1 MGLTVYNGG
10 TFDLFHWGHIEML
23 KRCKELAGDDG
34 LLVVAVNSD
43 EFVKRYKGRKPV
55 MTLDER
61 MAVVRACRWVD
72 EVYVNYGDEDSR
84 EGILDAGA
92 DLVVTG
98 SDWLGRD
105 YMKQMSFDEKW
116 LQDNGIGVVF
126 LPYTR
131 GISTTEIRARLAVE

>member
-23 KRCKELAGDDG
+23 ARCKELAGDG
-34 LLVVAVNSD
+34 GRLVVAVNRD
-43 EFVKRYKGRKPV
+43 EFVERYKGRKPV

-72 EVYVNYGDEDSR
+72 EVVVNYGDEDSR
-84 EGILDAGA
+84 DVILDADA

-105 YMKQMSFDEKW
+105 YMKQMSFDEQW
-116 LQDNGIGVVF
+116 LQDNGVGVVF